1 MNKDKEIIEAY
12 IEKGKFYFVNEK
24 YELAIKEFK
33 EALKIDKENTE
44 IIYSLG
50 VAYES
55 SNKLADARNAY
66 LKTLEIDPAHK
77 LAKEHLDKMIE
88 K

>member
-1 MNKDKEIIEAY
+1 MTNNIEERL
-12 IEKGKFYFVNEK
+12 EKGKFYFLNEK

-33 EALKIDKENTE
+33 ELLKIDKNNPE
-44 IIYSLG
+44 IFYSL
-50 VAYES
+50 AITYES
-55 SNKLADARNAY
+55 LNKLPKARENY
-66 LKTLEIDPAHK
+66 LKTLEINPDHK

>member
-1 MNKDKEIIEAY
+1 MKKMLEDY
-12 IEKGKFYFVNEK
+12 IEKGKFYFVSEK
-24 YELAIKEFK
+24 YDLAIKEFK
-33 EALKIDKENTE
+33 EALKIDKDNTE
-44 IIYSLG
+44 VLYSLG

-55 SNKLADARNAY
+55 SNRLADARETY
-66 LKTLEIDPAHK
+66 QRTLELDPNHK

>member
-1 MNKDKEIIEAY
+1 MKRTLEDY
-12 IEKGKFYFVNEK
+12 IEKGKFYFLNEK
-24 YELAIKEFK
+24 YDSAIKEFK
-33 EALKIDKENTE
+33 EALKMDKDNPEVL
-44 IIYSLG
+44 YSLG

-55 SNKLADARNAY
+55 SNQLSEARESY
-66 LKTLEIDPAHK
+66 LKTLDLDPDHR

>member
-1 MNKDKEIIEAY
+1 MKKTLEDY
-12 IEKGKFYFVNEK
+12 IEKGKFYFVSEK
-24 YELAIKEFK
+24 YDLAIKEFK
-33 EALKIDKENTE
+33 EALKIDKDNTE
-44 IIYSLG
+44 VLYSLG

-55 SNKLADARNAY
+55 SNRLAEARETY
-66 LKTLEIDPAHK
+66 QKTLELDPNHT

>member
-1 MNKDKEIIEAY
+1 MNKNKKILADY
-12 IEKGKFYFVNEK
+12 IEKGKFYFVSEK
-24 YELAIKEFK
+24 YDLAIKEFK
-33 EALKIDKENTE
+33 DALKIDKENTE
-44 IIYSLG
+44 VLYSLG

-55 SNKLADARNAY
+55 SNKVAEARDAY
-66 LKTLEIDPAHK
+66 LKTLEIKPEHK